1 MQITMQYEAQAK
13 RAAGIVSEMIEV
25 SDFSGVSDCIREV
38 ADAHGEQLKAILVKP
53 NGEIQ
58 PTLLVFLNDAHIVRN
73 DENALSDGDILT
85 LMTPIS
91 GG

>member
-1 MQITMQYEAQAK
+1 MQITLQYEAQAR
-13 RAAGIVSEMIEV
+13 RAAGIASETIEV
-25 SDFSGVSDCIREV
+25 SDFWCVSDCIRKV
-38 ADAHGEQLKAILVKP
+38 ADAHGEQLKPILVKP

-73 DENALSDGDILT
+73 EENALSDGDILT
-85 LMTPIS
+85 LMTPLS